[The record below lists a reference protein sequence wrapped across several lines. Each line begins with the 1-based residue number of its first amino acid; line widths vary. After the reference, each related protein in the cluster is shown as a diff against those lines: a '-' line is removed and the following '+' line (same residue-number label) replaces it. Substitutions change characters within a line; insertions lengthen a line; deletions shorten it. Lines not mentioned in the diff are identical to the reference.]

1 MQKTSKAQS
10 EMAFLFLFY
19 SDLETIQGSSK
30 RFRTSVESQ
39 VPFANSCVSHLRLLI
54 SPADCAGLVPESDE
68 TRRRVI
74 WRHAF
79 CGDAENWAQPEWR
92 NDRTEATER
101 EYRFP

>member
-1 MQKTSKAQS
+1 MYCMK
-10 EMAFLFLFY
+10 
-19 SDLETIQGSSK
+19 IQGSSK

-39 VPFANSCVSHLRLLI
+39 VPFASLCVSHLRLLI
-54 SPADCAGLVPESDE
+54 SPVDCADLVPESDE

-101 EYRFP
+101 E